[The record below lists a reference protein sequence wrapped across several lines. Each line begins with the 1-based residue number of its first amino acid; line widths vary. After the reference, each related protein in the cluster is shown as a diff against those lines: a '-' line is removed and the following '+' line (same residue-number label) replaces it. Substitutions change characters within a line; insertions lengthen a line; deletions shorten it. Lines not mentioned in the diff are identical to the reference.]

1 MLPLRPCR
9 STGSVT
15 TLPCTVMRVSFI
27 AAPRRV
33 PGAASRR
40 LHPPSDA
47 TGPADSGRQP
57 PVDTRTPGR
66 GDVDSA
72 PCARGASAG
81 CGLEVLAGLSVTQE
95 DLVDGDE
102 DVLVGHGRDGLG
114 QALADDGAPVPS
126 TDARPPPGQDP
137 EPDTDQ
143 HADAEHDERERQ
155 DADGG
160 GLRARE

>member
-47 TGPADSGRQP
+47 PGPDDSGPSAACGHQGTGPRGCGRSLCP
-57 PVDTRTPGR
+57 
-66 GDVDSA
+66 
-72 PCARGASAG
+72 ARASAG
-81 CGLEVLAGLSVTQE
+81 RGLEVLPGLAVTQQ

-114 QALADDGAPVPS
+114 QPLADDGPPVPG

-137 EPDTDQ
+137 EPDPEE
-143 HADAEHDERERQ
+143 HADD
-155 DADGG
+155 
-160 GLRARE
+160 